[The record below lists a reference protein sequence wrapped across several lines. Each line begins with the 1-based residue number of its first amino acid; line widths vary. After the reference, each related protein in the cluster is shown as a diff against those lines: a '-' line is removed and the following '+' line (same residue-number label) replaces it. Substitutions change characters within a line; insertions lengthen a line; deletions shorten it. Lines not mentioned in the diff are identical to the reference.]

1 MANKHATLAAL
12 FTDIADAIREKTSDT
27 ASIIADDF
35 PDVIRKRLQ
44 VMLIR
49 FTIDGTTYQAEGG
62 MTWAEWVESDY
73 NVDRYKTGVLGQD
86 FGTAGMFGFSS
97 GTGDLNVI
105 ATASSN
111 YSSSRI
117 VGKYVMLQG
126 ANHSQPVSQ
135 SEVITSMDYMLG
147 PCGD

>member
-1 MANKHATLAAL
+1 MANKHASLAAL
-12 FTDIADAIREKTSDT
+12 FTDIAEAIREKTGDT
-27 ASIIADDF
+27 ASIVADDF
-35 PDVIRKRLQ
+35 PSVIRERLQ

-49 FTIDGTTYQAEGG
+49 FTIDGTSYQAEDG
-62 MTWAEWVESDY
+62 MTWAEWAESDY
-73 NVDRYKTGVLGQD
+73 NVDKYKTGVLGQD
-86 FGTAGMFGFSS
+86 FGTAGIFGFSHN
-97 GTGDLNVI
+97 TGDGNVI

-111 YSSSRI
+111 YSYSRI

-135 SEVITSMDYMLG
+135 SEVITSMDYMLK